1 MADGTGGRLRAAIGV
16 PAVGRLQ
23 EAAGGRVPVRVRR
36 LLRAAARGL
45 GEAGARAGGAHR
57 PVAVGESA
65 DVGVPVREAYDQ
77 WLEFLEA
84 DGDGGPGRARILWP
98 ARGRRIR
105 VTDRIRDDLVAWSAR
120 DARGTARGVATFHG
134 LAENLTRV
142 LVVLEYRPGGLLERA
157 GNLWHVQARR
167 TRLDLAD
174 FQRSVIMRV
183 EVDHGGTD
191 AGGREEPGDPA
202 GEDEYAYEADRAR

>member
-1 MADGTGGRLRAAIGV
+1 VADGTGGRLRSAIG
-16 PAVGRLQ
+16 
-23 EAAGGRVPVRVRR
+23 VPVRVRR
-36 LLRAAARGL
+36 LLRAAARGP
-45 GEAGARAGGAHR
+45 GGAGARAGGTHR

-84 DGDGGPGRARILWP
+84 GAGDEGPGGARILGP

-142 LVVLEYRPGGLLERA
+142 LVVLEYRPGSLLERA

-167 TRLDLAD
+167 ARLDLAD

-191 AGGREEPGDPA
+191 ADGREEPGDPA
-202 GEDEYAYEADRAR
+202 GEEEHAYEADRAR